1 MLHPIFSLLVRR
13 PDLAVDHVAAYASLV
28 QQEAAT
34 ASTLWLKRLLAWIL
48 FGLSAGVFLTLAGVA
63 VMLGVMHNQFHWALV
78 LVPAAVLVATLIAL
92 QSARRPMPDQAFAEV
107 RAQLGADLQALQAA
121 GGSPHER

>member
-34 ASTLWLKRLLAWIL
+34 ASALWLKRLLAWIL
-48 FGLSAGVFLTLAGVA
+48 FGLSASVFLTLAGVA